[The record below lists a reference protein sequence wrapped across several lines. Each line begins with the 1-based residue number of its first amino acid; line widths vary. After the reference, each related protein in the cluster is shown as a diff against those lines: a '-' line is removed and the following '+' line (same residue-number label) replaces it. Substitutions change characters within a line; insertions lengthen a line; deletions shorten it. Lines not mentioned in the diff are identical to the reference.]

1 MKNMCKKNTLGKIL
15 ILVVAAWHLVI
26 LMRLIRWCEIE
37 HQDWKIH
44 ALLAVS
50 YLQKKR
56 VPIHCYIC
64 QFPHEKAKSWEIQSS
79 LYVSSANA
87 CILFPCILQ
96 VDNREMLQKYSWTKK
111 KKRKSHAIYKKK
123 TSRNYNKKFCA
134 KGIKLKMIA
143 LHDLSSKKYI
153 GRVFVELALNFFIFF
168 LMAAHLCW

>member
-1 MKNMCKKNTLGKIL
+1 MNGAAFSFIYLGSVCPIQWVNPYKFSIIINGKYFNLEISIMKNMCKKNTLGKIL

-64 QFPHEKAKSWEIQSS
+64 QFSHEKAKSWEIQSS

-111 KKRKSHAIYKKK
+111 KKENHTQFIKKK
-123 TSRNYNKKFCA
+123 HKS
-134 KGIKLKMIA
+134 
-143 LHDLSSKKYI
+143 
-153 GRVFVELALNFFIFF
+153 
-168 LMAAHLCW
+168 